1 MAISISI
8 EKVKPQTTLCID
20 EKSKKVEKMKADI
33 LSICETISSQSS
45 KFDVKDA
52 FNEIKNYVHS
62 YDRLLYAEI
71 STYCYNL
78 GSENTDSFQ
87 GNLNSLIEYVF
98 SQGYENGLK
107 AEKGK
112 NNQSEIELR
121 ERTKRIVI
129 KLYDN
134 VNLACAQ
141 MNSLKQSEEELHQ
154 HFVSEFEPAKAE
166 ITKDISSQLITLVGI
181 FTAIAFLV
189 FGGFSSLTNVF
200 AHIGDDIAKTIM
212 LASIWGLIVCNGIFV
227 FLGCIERIVQKESI
241 TALFNKNSLFS
252 FTNLIL
258 LFVFFNSLWVSI
270 VDKYNWG
277 HGIIEFGQNSSECVA
292 ILGFVIIF
300 VVFIILVLMACRT
313 FKRKG
318 K

>member
-1 MAISISI
+1 MAITIISI
-8 EKVKPQTTLCID
+8 EKMEPKAKLLKD
-20 EKSKKVEKMKADI
+20 EKSQTVERMKADI
-33 LSICETISSQSS
+33 LSICHIISSPSNEF
-45 KFDVKDA
+45 KVKDA
-52 FNEIKNYVHS
+52 FNEIKKYVQN

-78 GSENTDSFQ
+78 KPEDADSFQ
-87 GNLNSLIEYVF
+87 GNLNSLIEYVY
-98 SQGYENGLK
+98 SKDYKNGLE

-112 NNQSEIELR
+112 KNLSEIELR
-121 ERTKRIVI
+121 ERTKRVVI

-141 MNSLKQSEEELHQ
+141 MSSLKQSREDLHE

-189 FGGFSSLTNVF
+189 FGGFSSLVDVF

-212 LASIWGLIVCNGIFV
+212 LASIWGLIVCNGIFI
-227 FLGCIERIVQKESI
+227 FLGCIEKLVKKEAITGSYNKESI
-241 TALFNKNSLFS
+241 FS
-252 FTNLIL
+252 WTNLIL
-258 LFVFFNSLWVSI
+258 LFIFFNSLWACVI
-270 VDKYNWG
+270 DKYNWG
-277 HGIIEFGQNSSECVA
+277 HIIIGLGSKKYSAV
-292 ILGFVIIF
+292 LGFASIF
-300 VVFIILVLMACRT
+300 LVFLFIAWRI
-313 FKRKG
+313 FKQEK